1 MITPPPQTAK
11 ELARESA
18 RLARAW
24 EYLAPMIPK
33 RRFLV
38 FGLWISNEHGAV
50 TLASALA
57 GGGFQSPEVSPKR
70 RWFRRGWHV
79 AAASRVDP
87 DVNQATVTALM
98 EHFV

>member
-38 FGLWISNEHGAV
+38 FGLWINNEHGAV
-50 TLASALA
+50 ALASALA
-57 GGGFQSPEVSPKR
+57 SAGIPPSPARKIIRP
-70 RWFRRGWHV
+70 
-79 AAASRVDP
+79 
-87 DVNQATVTALM
+87 
-98 EHFV
+98 